1 MAPLTSKKNYLALFG
16 ERTYLLI
23 RAESWALAYGE
34 AIVQSIERGKL
45 RFIEYLPE
53 VVAK

>member
-1 MAPLTSKKNYLALFG
+1 MAPLTEKKFYLALFG

-23 RAESWALAYGE
+23 RAESWHIAYGE

-45 RFIEYLPE
+45 RFVEYLPN
-53 VVAK
+53 VIAK